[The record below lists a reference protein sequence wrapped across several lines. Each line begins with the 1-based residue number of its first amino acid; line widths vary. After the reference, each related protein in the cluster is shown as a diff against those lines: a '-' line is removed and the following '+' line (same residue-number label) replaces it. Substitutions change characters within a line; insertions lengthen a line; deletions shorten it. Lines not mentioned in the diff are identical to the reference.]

1 MGEVAAVDELVKEE
15 DHLAGHRHR
24 GGYASPSLCSRTV
37 AQRDRLDRREHAAL
51 QEIHHLRHLA
61 RLRACE
67 VDRADLRDAHVRR
80 QTSAGARRLNELR
93 RHVQRRGSLRPL
105 DGSHLREESC
115 GDELNDFGELRV
127 RNFGNC
133 VRDGKRDYRTRW

>member
-1 MGEVAAVDELVKEE
+1 MEAT
-15 DHLAGHRHR
+15 R
-24 GGYASPSLCSRTV
+24 
-37 AQRDRLDRREHAAL
+37 
-51 QEIHHLRHLA
+51 HLRSAPVLLLSVIAWIDGNTPLFRRFIISAISLA
-61 RLRACE
+61 
-67 VDRADLRDAHVRR
+67 
-80 QTSAGARRLNELR
+80 SAPAKSM
-93 RHVQRRGSLRPL
+93 QRRGSLRPL